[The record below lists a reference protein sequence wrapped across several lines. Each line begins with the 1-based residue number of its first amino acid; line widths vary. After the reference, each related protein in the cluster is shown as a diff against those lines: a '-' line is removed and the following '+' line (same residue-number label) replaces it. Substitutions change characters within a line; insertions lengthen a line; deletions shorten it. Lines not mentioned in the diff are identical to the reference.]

1 MTIALLD
8 AEGRLAEERERVAV
22 DEVIVDHGTRSD
34 SGPIVNWG
42 LEKTAWNFDADESM
56 ATRLPGI
63 FVAGDAANYPSK
75 LHLIAGAISDAALA
89 VNSAKLFLDPTAPKT
104 AQMST
109 SSVRFA
115 ERNKALGL

>member
-1 MTIALLD
+1 
-8 AEGRLAEERERVAV
+8 
-22 DEVIVDHGTRSD
+22 
-34 SGPIVNWG
+34 
-42 LEKTAWNFDADESM
+42 M

-89 VNSAKLFLDPTAPKT
+89 INSAKLFLDPTAPKT
-104 AQMST
+104 AQMSSNST
-109 SSVRFA
+109 RFT